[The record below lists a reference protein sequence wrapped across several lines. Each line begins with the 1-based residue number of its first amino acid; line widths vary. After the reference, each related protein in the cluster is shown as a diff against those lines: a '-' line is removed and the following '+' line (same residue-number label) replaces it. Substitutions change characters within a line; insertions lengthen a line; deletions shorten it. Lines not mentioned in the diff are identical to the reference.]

1 MDAPSPGTPPSA
13 PARQEPRVYGAWPRS
28 AQLATAFL
36 LGLATAL
43 LAVHGFG
50 YLRWRTRPT
59 QVDPAGALA
68 YRIDLNQAGRAELL
82 QIPGI
87 GNGLA
92 ERIVEYR
99 QEHGIFRNVNELTG
113 VKGIGPTTIETVRPW
128 VRVEAIGA
136 DQGQDEAK
144 AMDRRGSSRRPGSRP
159 SSSSKEASLKG
170 PIDIN
175 RATAEELQRLPGI
188 GPKMSQRIIEE
199 RQKGPF
205 QSVSD
210 LKRVQGIG
218 PKTLERLRPHVVVE
232 SNKVRVVAVD
242 SER

>member
-1 MDAPSPGTPPSA
+1 MDASSPGTSSSA
-13 PARQEPRVYGAWPRS
+13 PPRQELRDFSAWPRS

-50 YLRWRTRPT
+50 YLRWRTKPT
-59 QVDPAGALA
+59 QLEAAAALA

-128 VRVEAIGA
+128 VRVEASLANGVR
-136 DQGQDEAK
+136 DEAE
-144 AMDRRGSSRRPGSRP
+144 ALDLRGSSRRLGGRP
-159 SSSSKEASLKG
+159 SSSSKEANLKG
-170 PIDIN
+170 TVDIN

-199 RQKGPF
+199 RQKGAF
-205 QSVSD
+205 QSVGD

-232 SNKVRVVAVD
+232 SGTGQVVAAD
-242 SER
+242 SQR